1 MVSTYLSVNFV
12 VVTLFYQKCG
22 TLSFFICAIYCTLSI
37 AIPDYLEL
45 PEPEIR
51 VQTRRGVEV
60 SYAPGVNTEV
70 QRAS

>member
-1 MVSTYLSVNFV
+1 MSKSS
-12 VVTLFYQKCG
+12 Q
-22 TLSFFICAIYCTLSI
+22 FIDNCIGSI

-51 VQTRRGVEV
+51 VQTRKGVEV